1 MHVAFRG
8 RCDFHPLMA
17 SRVASSPVRR
27 HAAARRWR
35 RGVQMPL
42 VAIRWARR
50 DDPVVLKR
58 KKKKKKNAAKSIAY
72 PGRFGKKLLQNLG
85 GKRERGKGTEERQ
98 INKGG

>member
-35 RGVQMPL
+35 HGVQMPL

-72 PGRFGKKLLQNLG
+72 PGRFGKKLRNCC
-85 GKRERGKGTEERQ
+85 RIWEGKGKEAKER
-98 INKGG
+98 KKDK